1 MGVLSAGKVYE
12 VCCDAEQ
19 ELNEGVSIRENTFV
33 VHRGDIVYK
42 VGWQGE

>member
-1 MGVLSAGKVYE
+1 MGKVYE

-19 ELNEGVSIRENTFV
+19 EGINTFV
-33 VHRGDIVYK
+33 VHRGDIVYR